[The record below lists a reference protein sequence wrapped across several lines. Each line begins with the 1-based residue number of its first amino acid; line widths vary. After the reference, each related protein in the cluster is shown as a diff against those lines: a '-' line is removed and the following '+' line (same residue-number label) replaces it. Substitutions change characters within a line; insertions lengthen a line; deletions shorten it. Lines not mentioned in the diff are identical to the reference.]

1 MRKSK
6 IQIVR
11 ENLNLSS
18 NEIKKE
24 LRKEF
29 PDIKNE
35 EVMKLIIEAN
45 KKERKTGRKRMQIVA
60 ETKRGRKPK
69 VQEDEEIE
77 R

>member
-1 MRKSK
+1 MKESK
-6 IQIVR
+6 IKIVS

-24 LRKEF
+24 LSKVY

-35 EVMKLIIEAN
+35 EVVKLIIEAS

-60 ETKRGRKPK
+60 ESKRGRKPK